1 MASSGGS
8 NAADAPS
15 QPWKAR
21 LFGSATIA
29 GPEHNGPAHGVLI
42 VFRGGPPST
51 REALVRRAKEEG
63 LIRDEPGDVVVAR
76 WQPRLDRFD
85 IVTKNTRFECEDEE
99 PCFVLEPRG
108 ERLCASTYRLR
119 PAAEAAGVGGG
130 TPARAR
136 AASGSVSGA
145 KRPREDDDEERSEP
159 EPEEEVAAGGSALEQ
174 LPDDVI
180 LRIMEFMDVVGACR
194 MRAASRRLRALVAG
208 RMPPLREAL
217 LDLTGFT
224 QPVNVMYRLLRHM
237 GDDPDGGPEV
247 ACLLSSP
254 ELRVCVQD
262 ATEFLESYIGDLV
275 KRRVARGVPLRSLQ
289 LSAQAE
295 MEAEAARRLFT
306 LATSAFGEAEASLEA
321 LRFELAGRP
330 PYDRRIYEPGLFRPF
345 AKLRALALPH
355 FLPVVSWVAADIAA
369 SLPSLKTLELS
380 PEDAPALSALA
391 PLALERLAI
400 FGHAEID
407 EDLSKGLAD
416 LCKGPASASL
426 RVLSFRPPP
435 STPSSEV
442 DPFDPPPAV
451 TLSGSAARAISG
463 FANLERVEGYIRFKL
478 KPAKRQSRFQRRANS
493 DNDERRPSDAVHVA
507 SLARMP
513 KMTSLQVR
521 LDLEWRSAWRH
532 VLEGLAEGARAN
544 PALRLDLSFSAQLQ
558 GPDPEDE
565 ATAGD
570 PSGAVEALIEAAPD
584 SLRHVAFAWP
594 APLHGGVAA
603 ALARLGPGTRSLRLA
618 HAVDSLRELRA
629 YRAFQ
634 GMARPS
640 PAFAFGVH
648 VAAPRRGLL
657 EMARADLEVYLPPFA
672 TRSFSLIRA
681 ELP

>member
-1 MASSGGS
+1 MASSSSRGGTG
-8 NAADAPS
+8 ARK
-15 QPWKAR
+15 PWMAR
-21 LFGSATIA
+21 LFGSATIG
-29 GPEHNGPAHGVLI
+29 GPEHNGPAHG
-42 VFRGGPPST
+42 
-51 REALVRRAKEEG
+51 AWRAKEEG

-85 IVTKNTRFECEDEE
+85 IVTKNTRFEFEDEE

-108 ERLCASTYRLR
+108 EGLCASTYRLR
-119 PAAEAAGVGGG
+119 PAAERAGMSGGK
-130 TPARAR
+130 PARAL
-136 AASGSVSGA
+136 SGF
-145 KRPREDDDEERSEP
+145 KRPREEDEGEGRSTRSAGGGRSMRRPREEDEEEEGRRTG
-159 EPEEEVAAGGSALEQ
+159 EPEEEIAAGGSALEQ
-174 LPDDVI
+174 LPDEVV
-180 LRIMEFMDVVGACR
+180 LRIMEFVDVVGACR
-194 MRAASRRLRALVAG
+194 MRAASRRLRALIAS

-217 LDLTGFT
+217 LDLTGFKRPEHALD
-224 QPVNVMYRLLRHM
+224 QLLARRRPRDRLPSVVPGTPSVQLSLRA
-237 GDDPDGGPEV
+237 E
-247 ACLLSSP
+247 
-254 ELRVCVQD
+254 
-262 ATEFLESYIGDLV
+262 LESD
-275 KRRVARGVPLRSLQ
+275 VAH
-289 LSAQAE
+289 
-295 MEAEAARRLFT
+295 RLFT
-306 LATSAFGEAEASLEA
+306 LAMSALEMEVGASLEMFR
-321 LRFELAGRP
+321 LEVTAGCRP
-330 PYDRRIYEPGLFRPF
+330 RPSAVDVPTAPLFRPF
-345 AKLRALALPH
+345 AKLRALALPRA
-355 FLPVVSWVAADIAA
+355 LRIDSRMAVNIAA
-369 SLPSLKTLELS
+369 YFPSLKTLELC
-380 PEDAPALSALA
+380 PEDAPAISALA
-391 PLALERLAI
+391 PLALERLAVACNDHI
-400 FGHAEID
+400 GGA
-407 EDLSKGLAD
+407 LSQGLLD
-416 LCKGPASASL
+416 VSKGPACASL

-435 STPSSEV
+435 STPSSEA

-521 LDLEWRSAWRH
+521 FDLEEEQHAAWRH

-544 PALRLDLSFSAQLQ
+544 PALRLDLFLSAQ
-558 GPDPEDE
+558 GPDTEDE

-584 SLRHVAFAWP
+584 SLRRVALAWP

-629 YRAFQ
+629 HRAFQ

-640 PAFAFGVH
+640 PVFEFGVH

-672 TRSFSLIRA
+672 TRSFSIRSRRA
-681 ELP
+681 CEEFEET